1 MNIFFCGGGTSGH
14 IMPAVAIAEKFEEK
28 DPDTKITFIVRRGG
42 KENDVLKKR
51 NKAIREIDIMGLKR
65 KITLENFERVKKAF
79 SAVKECQKIIDELR
93 PDCIIGTGGYV
104 CWPMLI
110 AGRRRRIPTFL
121 HESNIYPGLV
131 TKLLS
136 TKCDKVFLSNAE
148 TKKILPRHGNYSVV
162 GNPLLKEYSQ
172 TSRKSARTSLHLKP
186 QEKLI
191 VSFGGSIGAEKL
203 NDIIIDVMKEYSSK
217 EKNVKHI
224 HATGARLYNES
235 LKKWNLPD
243 NDNCT
248 LLPYIENMPTI
259 LWAADL
265 VICRAG
271 AMTISEISATGAP
284 SIVIPSPHVAGNH
297 QYKNAKIL
305 SDKNAIIML
314 EEKDLT
320 AQNLLEKAKSILEDN
335 TAKQGLSR
343 AIKSIGN
350 SNSADLIYNEVK
362 NHLK

>member
-1 MNIFFCGGGTSGH
+1 MNIIFCGGGTSGH
-14 IMPAVAIAEKFEEK
+14 IMPAIAIAEIFEEK
-28 DPDTKITFIVRRGG
+28 TPGSKITFIVRRNG

-51 NKAIREIDIMGLKR
+51 NKTIREIEIMGLKR
-65 KITLENFERVKKAF
+65 KLTLENFARVKKAF
-79 SAVKECQKIIDELR
+79 SAVKDCQKIIDELR

-104 CWPMLI
+104 CWPMLT
-110 AGRRRRIPTFL
+110 AGKKRKIPIFL

-136 TKCDKVFLSNAE
+136 AKCDKVFLSSEE
-148 TKKILPRHGNYSVV
+148 TKKFLPKRGRYSVV

-172 TSRKSARTSLHLKP
+172 NTRKSARLKLALKP
-186 QEKLI
+186 QDRLI

-203 NDIIIDVMKEYSSK
+203 NDVIIGMMKEYSSK
-217 EKNVKHI
+217 EKNIKHI

-235 LKKWNLPD
+235 LKKWSFSEKG
-243 NDNCT
+243 NCT
-248 LLPYIENMPTI
+248 LLPYIENMPTL

-271 AMTISEISATGAP
+271 AMTISEISAAGAP

-320 AQNLLEKAKSILEDN
+320 LQNLLEKAKNILQDN
-335 TAKQGLSR
+335 TAKHRLSC
-343 AIKSIGN
+343 AIKDIGN
-350 SNSADLIYNEVK
+350 SNSADLIYREVK
-362 NHLK
+362 NLLK